1 MIYRFWVF
9 LLLIVQLV
17 CLGLLWLSYFPG
29 ELIERF
35 RTQNKNSLDYC
46 LFSIP
51 HVTINIISDKINQ
64 IPLILSSIQH
74 KINMKKALL
83 FLAMVT
89 VPTLCFPTLCLA
101 DVYIK
106 YSNKDS
112 QKYVMKVEMNGLIK
126 EVTFNAQTSSAAT
139 IQGNSKTSVIVTPC
153 GKVEVKNDSKIE
165 IEKGCIKIL

>member
-1 MIYRFWVF
+1 
-9 LLLIVQLV
+9 
-17 CLGLLWLSYFPG
+17 
-29 ELIERF
+29 
-35 RTQNKNSLDYC
+35 
-46 LFSIP
+46 
-51 HVTINIISDKINQ
+51 
-64 IPLILSSIQH
+64 
-74 KINMKKALL
+74 MKKALL

-89 VPTLCFPTLCLA
+89 VPTLCFPSLCLA

-139 IQGNSKTSVIVTPC
+139 IQGNSKTSVIITPC
-153 GKVEVKNDSKIE
+153 GKVEVKNEAKIE